1 MRAFYCCL
9 FLLILPLVGF
19 GQGLKLTDVWALQKG
34 DYNRD
39 SLKNIKQQGRIYLKF
54 QEVVT
59 LQFQAENASTPP
71 IIYQYRIS
79 ETEKFN
85 NWIEIGN
92 QPIIQLPT
100 LEDGNHV
107 LEISTKNARNRVLYR
122 LPMIVSETF
131 WQEWWFRP
139 LLGVYLVFLV
149 GIGVYFFSLYN
160 LRQQLKLQDVRNNIA
175 ADLHD
180 EVGSNLNSIAI
191 YVALLKKK
199 SPKELLP
206 ILDKITFN
214 STESIQLMQDTIWAI
229 QAKNDDFQ
237 KFIDRMRGFS
247 TEILAAKGIALSFDN
262 QVQSHKNLLTMETRK
277 NAYLIYKEAINNIV
291 KHAQASKVDVRIEVQ
306 REHILISVID
316 NGIGF
321 DTQQTT
327 DGNGLYNFVERAAH
341 HEMHLAVESII
352 GQGTKILLEIPLR

>member
-1 MRAFYCCL
+1 M
-9 FLLILPLVGF
+9 VGF
-19 GQGLKLTDVWALQKG
+19 GQSLKLTDVWRNQKG
-34 DYNRD
+34 DYNQD
-39 SLKNIKQQGRIYLKF
+39 SLKNIFQQHCIYLKYQDF
-54 QEVVT
+54 IT
-59 LQFQAENASTPP
+59 IQFQAKNASTQPTS
-71 IIYQYRIS
+71 YQYRIL
-79 ETEKFN
+79 ETEKFKE
-85 NWIEIGN
+85 WMEIGT
-92 QPIIQLPT
+92 QPIVQLPI
-100 LEDGNHV
+100 LEDGEHL
-107 LEISTKNARNRVLYR
+107 LEISTKSANNRVLYR
-122 LPMIVSETF
+122 LPVIVSETF

-149 GIGVYFFSLYN
+149 SIGVYFFSLYN

-262 QVQSHKNLLTMETRK
+262 QIQSHKSLLTMETRK

-291 KHAQASKVDVRIEVQ
+291 KHAQASKVDVTIEVQ
-306 REHILISVID
+306 KGYVSISVID

-327 DGNGLYNFVERAAH
+327 EGNGLYNFVERAAH
-341 HEMHLAVESII
+341 HEMHLAVESTI